1 MMTDSLPVWD
11 QEGYGDVVDVKSSF
25 GVIDVKFANGDV
37 IEVSIP
43 ELGVDSTTTFKVDSE
58 AGALIAETA
67 EGPREIDWMV
77 IRAKDDPAFAREIR
91 ERDAEEARR
100 VGRRLRAVRERRGLS
115 QKDVAKSLGMKAPQ
129 LAKIETGEQ
138 DLRLSTLRSVL
149 RILGASFGDI
159 AGPDAP
165 ELSLT
170 ELAKAVDA
178 PEELL
183 QTVAQKV
190 HPRDVA
196 AQIARGFK
204 WDLAGVLAGAPQSP
218 PLGVQVAF
226 AAVNEN
232 DRRPSPVERL
242 ARTVSEISTM
252 AAEDMEVTLPADAPT
267 LRDDLLRGEKRQITL
282 EDLLRWSWEHGIV
295 VLPMVGGPGFQA
307 AAWYVDQRPVIVLRL
322 KNDFIAQWLFALAHE
337 IGHLVL
343 GHVTANSG
351 VIEISEPGKV
361 LDDDREDAA
370 NDFAKDLIVP
380 GSETLFA
387 EIRRRTPGGV
397 EEQRHTFKGNMEDV
411 AREEGLDTAL
421 LGFLAAF
428 AMKDVAR
435 NTDRWGS
442 AVNIAKNK
450 PPGRPPVREA
460 YVRHVDLDRLNAAD
474 AALIDAVVLE

>member
-1 MMTDSLPVWD
+1 MTDLPPTWE
-11 QEGYGDVVDVKSSF
+11 QEGYSDVANVKSSL
-25 GVIDVKFANGDV
+25 GVIDVEFANGDV
-37 IEVSIP
+37 VEVSIP
-43 ELGVDSTTTFKVDSE
+43 ELGLDSTTTFEVDSE
-58 AGALIAETA
+58 TGALIAKTS
-67 EGPREIDWMV
+67 EGSREIDWMV
-77 IRAKDDPAFAREIR
+77 LRAITDPAFAREVR

-100 VGRRLRAVRERRGLS
+100 VGRRLRVLRERRGLS

-165 ELSLT
+165 ELSLA
-170 ELAKAVDA
+170 ELAKAVDTS
-178 PEELL
+178 EDLL
-183 QTVAQKV
+183 QAVAQKV
-190 HPRDVA
+190 QPRDVA
-196 AQIARGFK
+196 AQIARAFK

-218 PLGVQVAF
+218 PLGVRVAF
-226 AAVNEN
+226 AAVNEQ

-242 ARTVSEISTM
+242 ARTISEISVV
-252 AAEDMEVTLPADAPT
+252 AADTKEVNLPADALM
-267 LRDDLLRGEKRQITL
+267 LRDALLRGEDRQITF
-282 EDLLRWSWEHGIV
+282 EDLLRWSWDNGIV

-307 AAWYVDQRPVIVLRL
+307 AAWYVDQHPVIVLRL
-322 KNDFIAQWLFALAHE
+322 RNDFIAQWLFALAHE

-361 LDDDREDAA
+361 ADDDREDAA
-370 NDFAKDLIVP
+370 NDFAKKLLVP
-380 GSETLFA
+380 ESDALFA

-397 EEQRHTFKGNMEDV
+397 DEQRHTFKGNMEAV
-411 AREEGLDTAL
+411 AKENGLDTAR
-421 LGFLAAF
+421 LGAF
-428 AMKDVAR
+428 AMREVAR
-435 NTDRWGS
+435 PKDRWGS

-450 PPGRPPVREA
+450 PPGRPPVRET
-460 YVRHVDLDRLNAAD
+460 YLRHVNLAQLDAAD